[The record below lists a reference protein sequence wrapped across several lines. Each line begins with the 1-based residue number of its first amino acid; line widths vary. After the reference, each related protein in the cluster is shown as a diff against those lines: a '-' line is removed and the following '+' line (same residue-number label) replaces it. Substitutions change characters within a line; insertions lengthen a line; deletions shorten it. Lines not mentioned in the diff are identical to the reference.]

1 MAEVAKTWP
10 FEPTAKT
17 ITEAVTTTKSEKKKR
32 KKKNKFCDSNSQYFV
47 EF

>member
-17 ITEAVTTTKSEKKKR
+17 ITEAVTTTRSEKKE
-32 KKKNKFCDSNSQYFV
+32 KKNKFCDSNSQYFV